1 VKFTTFLHVVPVEI
15 ECSHTSTPPIGFHNV
30 NRDFTS
36 LFYRPA
42 HTEQLRGAECEQN
55 VGIVNHFMR
64 SIDTDIYE
72 R

>member
-1 VKFTTFLHVVPVEI
+1 VNLTTFLHVVPMEI
-15 ECSHTSTPPIGFHNV
+15 ECNHTSTPPIHFRDV

-42 HTEQLRGAECEQN
+42 HTELLRGAECEQK

-64 SIDTDIYE
+64 STDMDIYE